1 MTIRNIRDC
10 EYFRAADGS
19 LLCELLHPDNEGL
32 DMGFSLA
39 HAILRRGE
47 ASEPHR
53 LRESVEVYYIM
64 EGEATMHIDDES
76 FTVREGDAIHI
87 PAGAIQY
94 IENTG
99 ESELS
104 FLCIV
109 SPPWHRDDEDVLEDL
124 SLKKQINP

>member
-1 MTIRNIRDC
+1 MNIRNIRECD
-10 EYFRAADGS
+10 YFRAADGT

-47 ASEPHR
+47 ASKPHR

-76 FTVREGDAIHI
+76 FTVKEGDAIHI
-87 PAGAIQY
+87 PSGAVQY

-99 ESELS
+99 KSELS

-109 SPPWHRDDEDVLEDL
+109 SPPWRRDYEDVLEDL
-124 SLKKQINP
+124 SVKKQINP

>member
-1 MTIRNIRDC
+1 MTRRNIRDC

-109 SPPWHRDDEDVLEDL
+109 SPPWHRDDEDVLEDP
-124 SLKKQINP
+124 SLKQINP

>member
-1 MTIRNIRDC
+1 MTRRNIRDC
-10 EYFRAADGS
+10 EYFRAADGT
-19 LLCELLHPDNEGL
+19 LLCELLHPDNEDL

-76 FTVREGDAIHI
+76 FTVKEGDTIHI

>member
-10 EYFRAADGS
+10 EYFRAADGT
-19 LLCELLHPDNEGL
+19 LLCELLHPDNEDL

-76 FTVREGDAIHI
+76 FTVKEGDTIHI